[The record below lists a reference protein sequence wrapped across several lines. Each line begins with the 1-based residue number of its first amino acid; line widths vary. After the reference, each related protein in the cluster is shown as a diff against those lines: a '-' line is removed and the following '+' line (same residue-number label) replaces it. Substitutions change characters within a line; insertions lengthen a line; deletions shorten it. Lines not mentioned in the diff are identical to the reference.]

1 MSLLQQALG
10 EGSVVIG
17 ASANDWQDAVAIAG
31 NALVASGC
39 TTPEYTQAMI
49 DNVLELGAYI
59 VIAPGLAMPHARPS
73 EAVLHT
79 GLSLVT
85 LKQPVKF
92 GHHKNDPVSV
102 VFGLAALDH
111 DRHLELLSEF
121 AAKMQQPGFV
131 NSLLSCPE
139 EASARL
145 LFS

>member
-1 MSLLQQALG
+1 MSLLLEALG
-10 EGSVVIG
+10 EGSIRVG
-17 ASANDWQDAVAIAG
+17 AHADDWQHAVRLAG
-31 NALVASGC
+31 DALVASGR
-39 TTPEYTQAMI
+39 TSDDYTQAMI
-49 DNVLELGAYI
+49 DTVLELGAYI

-85 LKQPVKF
+85 LDQPVKF

-121 AAKMQQPGFV
+121 AAKMQQPVFV
-131 NSLLSCPE
+131 NSLLTCPD
-139 EASARL
+139 EATIRG
-145 LFS
+145 LFA

>member
-17 ASANDWQDAVAIAG
+17 ASAKDWQDAVAIAG

-39 TTPEYTQAMI
+39 TTPDYTQAMI

-73 EAVLHT
+73 ESVLHT

-139 EASARL
+139 EASARR
-145 LFS
+145 LFA